1 MKHMEKID
9 LKLVSDQL
17 TEAIGIK
24 DDRKVMPIINEE
36 YDNEFLGWH
45 IVRFGEN
52 GEVIPML
59 GTRCSSL
66 KEFFEEFY
74 GKID

>member
-1 MKHMEKID
+1 MKTID

-52 GEVIPML
+52 GEIIPML
-59 GTRCSSL
+59 GTRCNSL

>member
-1 MKHMEKID
+1 MKTID

-45 IVRFGEN
+45 IVRFSEN

-66 KEFFEEFY
+66 KEFFETFY

>member
-1 MKHMEKID
+1 MEKID

-24 DDRKVMPIINEE
+24 DDRKVMSIINEE

-66 KEFFEEFY
+66 KEFFETFY

>member
-1 MKHMEKID
+1 MEKID

-24 DDRKVMPIINEE
+24 DDRKVMPIIDEE

-66 KEFFEEFY
+66 KEFFEAFY

>member
-1 MKHMEKID
+1 MKTID
-9 LKLVSDQL
+9 FKLVSDQL

-24 DDRKVMPIINEE
+24 DDRKVMPIIDEE

-45 IVRFGEN
+45 IVRFDEN
-52 GEVIPML
+52 GNTVPML
-59 GTRCSSL
+59 GTKCHSL

-74 GKID
+74 GKFDEQ

>member
-1 MKHMEKID
+1 MKYMEKID